1 LPQGGFAKLKNYR
14 FKKYMLYILLVI
26 GLILF
31 IIGMT
36 TYEDVLSVLGAGIFV
51 VFLTVTA
58 IAAGVY
64 NYDKSTI
71 DNRLAILEEQNTIVL
86 SQIEP
91 LVQHALDYES
101 NTYKDFKLD
110 ASKIVAFTQLYPD
123 LKANS
128 FLNKQIDIILVN
140 QEEIKQLKLD
150 KASLN
155 AYHFWLWTPKIIN

>member
-1 LPQGGFAKLKNYR
+1 
-14 FKKYMLYILLVI
+14 MLYILLVI
-26 GLILF
+26 GLIL
-31 IIGMT
+31 IILGFT
-36 TYEDVLSVLGAGIFV
+36 QDDDVLSVLGVIIFT
-51 VFLTVTA
+51 VFLFVTA
-58 IAAGVY
+58 IIVGVY

-71 DNRLAILEEQNTIVL
+71 DNRLSILEEQNQVVL

-91 LVQHALDYES
+91 LVQHALEYES

-110 ASKIVAFTQLYPD
+110 AAKVIAFTQLYPD

-128 FLNKQIDIILVN
+128 FLNRQIDIILAN

-155 AYHFWLWTPKIIN
+155 AYHFWLWTPKVK

>member
-1 LPQGGFAKLKNYR
+1 
-14 FKKYMLYILLVI
+14 MLYILLII

-31 IIGMT
+31 IVGIDQDIDALVVPGIG
-36 TYEDVLSVLGAGIFV
+36 VFIIFL
-51 VFLTVTA
+51 FVTA
-58 IAAGVY
+58 VAAGAY

-71 DNRLAILEEQNTIVL
+71 NSRLSVLEKQNQVVL

-110 ASKIVAFTQLYPD
+110 VAEVIAFTQLYPD

-128 FLNKQIDIILVN
+128 FLNKQIDIILAN
-140 QEEIKQLKLD
+140 QQEIKQLKLD

-155 AYHFWLWTPKIIN
+155 AYHFWLWTPKEVN

>member
-1 LPQGGFAKLKNYR
+1 
-14 FKKYMLYILLVI
+14 MLYILLVI
-26 GLILF
+26 GFILL

-36 TYEDVLSVLGAGIFV
+36 QDEDVLSSLGVGIFV
-51 VFLTVTA
+51 IFLCVTA
-58 IAAGVY
+58 IAVGVY

-71 DNRLAILEEQNTIVL
+71 DNRLAILEEQNQVVL

-91 LVQHALDYES
+91 LVQHALEYES
-101 NTYKDFKLD
+101 NTYTDFKLD
-110 ASKIVAFTQLYPD
+110 AAEVIAFTQLYPD

-128 FLNKQIDIILVN
+128 FLNKQIDIILAN

-155 AYHFWLWTPKIIN
+155 AYHFWLWTPKIN